1 MFKMSLPK
9 VFFSVILLLLVL
21 HGESSVKPFV
31 RVDTMTVMDA
41 TRGRMI
47 PVAIY
52 IRPDLEGAQARMMPV
67 ILNHGYDENRGQAYL
82 GYSYLANSLAEAGYF
97 VVSIQHEQQGDS
109 MLPMTP
115 PFRETRR
122 SNWERGASN
131 IFSVLLWLREKYPLH
146 YYPKLTLIGH
156 SNGGDIAALFT
167 SIHPELVHKLI
178 TLDNRRM
185 PLPRTSE
192 PRIYSLRSSDMPAD
206 EDVIPSN
213 VSGVTENVRLVFLKR
228 CPHSKMA
235 DSGNRRQRKM
245 IVRYV
250 IEFLSDEWRLK

>member
-1 MFKMSLPK
+1 MMKKYLLA
-9 VFFSVILLLLVL
+9 FSCLLVLLLLVFR
-21 HGESSVKPFV
+21 GESAVHTLV
-31 RVDTMTVMDA
+31 RVNKLTVIDSA
-41 TRGRMI
+41 RGRLI
-47 PVAIY
+47 PLAIY
-52 IRPDLEGAQARMMPV
+52 IRSDLESEQARMMPV
-67 ILNHGYDENRGQAYL
+67 ILNHGYDENRGNAYL
-82 GYSYLANSLAEAGYF
+82 GYSYLANALAEAGYF
-97 VVSIQHEQQGDS
+97 VVSIQHEQPGDS
-109 MLPMTP
+109 LISMVP

-122 SNWERGASN
+122 SNWERGAAN
-131 IFSVLLWLREKYPLH
+131 ILSVLLWLREKYPLH

-156 SNGGDIAALFT
+156 SNGGDISALFT
-167 SIHPELVHKLI
+167 SIHPELVHRLV

-192 PRIYSLRSSDMPAD
+192 PRIYSIRSSDMPAD

-228 CPHSKMA
+228 CPHNKMA

-250 IEFLSDEWRLK
+250 LEFLSDEWRLK